1 MSDPVS
7 NAEIE
12 DVLSSIRRL
21 VSTADRSDEVTADAQ
36 ETQVDTADTE
46 HRLVLTPSLRVDH
59 TDDDETAAEAGES
72 GPAGTDVL
80 VAEDVWQ
87 FRHNAHDEV
96 TQVDAPDDADESGQ
110 DDDTSQR
117 ADDEA
122 PADPD
127 QPAAEA
133 AEDITQDDAVADTDD
148 KPASA
153 ALEDRIAEVE
163 AAVAARDDQW
173 EPDGDSGDE
182 YSGSAVSPMAWE
194 DYAPEPTEDEDDSE
208 AGPSGESEA
217 EVAAEPELAH
227 PEELLDESEPE
238 RSDHAEDDVEP
249 QDTQDDDTP
258 LWQDDRADAY
268 LDEEA
273 LRDMVSEIVR
283 QELQGALGE
292 RITRNVRK
300 LVRREIHRALSSHEL
315 D

>member
-21 VSTADRSDEVTADAQ
+21 VSTADRSEEGTADAQ
-36 ETQVDTADTE
+36 ETQADTTDTE
-46 HRLVLTPSLRVDH
+46 RRLVLTPSLRVDH
-59 TDDDETAAEAGES
+59 TDDDEAAAEAGES
-72 GPAGTDVL
+72 DPAGTDVL
-80 VAEDVWQ
+80 VAEEVWQ
-87 FRHNAHDEV
+87 FRHNAHDEDAP
-96 TQVDAPDDADESGQ
+96 VDAPDDRDEPGH

-117 ADDEA
+117 ADDEV

-127 QPAAEA
+127 QPVEA
-133 AEDITQDDAVADTDD
+133 ADDITQDDAVADTDNE
-148 KPASA
+148 PASA

-194 DYAPEPTEDEDDSE
+194 DYAPEPAEDEDDSDS
-208 AGPSGESEA
+208 GPSEEA
-217 EVAAEPELAH
+217 EAEATVEPEAAR
-227 PEELLDESEPE
+227 PEEPQDDSEPE
-238 RSDHAEDDVEP
+238 RPDHAEDDMESR
-249 QDTQDDDTP
+249 DTQDDDTP
-258 LWQDDRADAY
+258 LWQDERADAY

>member
-21 VSTADRSDEVTADAQ
+21 VSTADRSDEGTADAQ
-36 ETQVDTADTE
+36 ETQADTTDTE
-46 HRLVLTPSLRVDH
+46 RRLVLTPSLRVDH
-59 TDDDETAAEAGES
+59 TDDDEAATEAGES

-80 VAEDVWQ
+80 VAEEVWQ
-87 FRHNAHDEV
+87 FRHNAHDEDA
-96 TQVDAPDDADESGQ
+96 QVDAPDDGDEFGH
-110 DDDTSQR
+110 DDDTSQS

-127 QPAAEA
+127 QPAEVG
-133 AEDITQDDAVADTDD
+133 DDLTQDDAVADTDD

-194 DYAPEPTEDEDDSE
+194 DYAPEPAEDEDDSDS
-208 AGPSGESEA
+208 GPSEEA
-217 EVAAEPELAH
+217 ETEATAEPEATR
-227 PEELLDESEPE
+227 PEEPQDDSEPE
-238 RSDHAEDDVEP
+238 RPDHAEDDMASRDA
-249 QDTQDDDTP
+249 QDGDTP
-258 LWQDDRADAY
+258 LWQDERADAY

>member
-21 VSTADRSDEVTADAQ
+21 VSTADRNDEATADAQ
-36 ETQVDTADTE
+36 ETQADTTDTE
-46 HRLVLTPSLRVDH
+46 RRLVLTPSLRVDH
-59 TDDDETAAEAGES
+59 TDDDAAATEAGES
-72 GPAGTDVL
+72 DPAGTDML
-80 VAEDVWQ
+80 VAEEVWQ
-87 FRHNAHDEV
+87 FRHNAHDEDA
-96 TQVDAPDDADESGQ
+96 QIDAPDDGDASGH

-127 QPAAEA
+127 QPDEVGD
-133 AEDITQDDAVADTDD
+133 DITQDDAGADTDD
-148 KPASA
+148 APASA

-173 EPDGDSGDE
+173 EPDGESGDE

-194 DYAPEPTEDEDDSE
+194 DYAPEPAEDEDASE
-208 AGPSGESEA
+208 SGPSEEAEAVAGPEA
-217 EVAAEPELAH
+217 PR
-227 PEELLDESEPE
+227 PEEPQDDSEPE
-238 RSDHAEDDVEP
+238 RPDHAEDDMESR
-249 QDTQDDDTP
+249 DFQDDDTP
-258 LWQDDRADAY
+258 LWQDERADAY

>member
-21 VSTADRSDEVTADAQ
+21 VSTADRSDEGTTDAQ
-36 ETQVDTADTE
+36 ETQTDTTDTE
-46 HRLVLTPSLRVDH
+46 RRLVLTPSLRVDH
-59 TDDDETAAEAGES
+59 TDDDEAAEEAGES
-72 GPAGTDVL
+72 DPAGTDVL
-80 VAEDVWQ
+80 VAEEVWQ
-87 FRHNAHDEV
+87 FRHNAHDE
-96 TQVDAPDDADESGQ
+96 DAPDDGDESGH

-117 ADDEA
+117 ADDEVS
-122 PADPD
+122 ADPD
-127 QPAAEA
+127 QLAEVGD
-133 AEDITQDDAVADTDD
+133 DITQDDAVADTDD
-148 KPASA
+148 EPASA

-194 DYAPEPTEDEDDSE
+194 DYAPEPAEEEDDSDSE
-208 AGPSGESEA
+208 PSEEA
-217 EVAAEPELAH
+217 EAEATAEPEVTG
-227 PEELLDESEPE
+227 PEEPQDDSEPE
-238 RSDHAEDDVEP
+238 RPDHAEDDMVSRAA
-249 QDTQDDDTP
+249 QDDDTP
-258 LWQDDRADAY
+258 LWQDERADAY

>member
-21 VSTADRSDEVTADAQ
+21 VSTADRSDEGTADAQ
-36 ETQVDTADTE
+36 ETQADTSDTE
-46 HRLVLTPSLRVDH
+46 RRLVLTPSLRVDH
-59 TDDDETAAEAGES
+59 TDDDEAATEAGES
-72 GPAGTDVL
+72 DPAGTDVL
-80 VAEDVWQ
+80 VAEEVWQ
-87 FRHNAHDEV
+87 FRHNAHDEDA
-96 TQVDAPDDADESGQ
+96 QVDAPDDGDESGH

-117 ADDEA
+117 ADDEV

-127 QPAAEA
+127 QPDEVGD
-133 AEDITQDDAVADTDD
+133 DITQDDAGADTDD
-148 KPASA
+148 EPASA

-194 DYAPEPTEDEDDSE
+194 DYAPEPAEDEDDSD
-208 AGPSGESEA
+208 SGSSEEA
-217 EVAAEPELAH
+217 EAEAKAEPEAAC
-227 PEELLDESEPE
+227 PEEPQDDSEPE
-238 RSDHAEDDVEP
+238 RRDHAKDDMESR
-249 QDTQDDDTP
+249 DTQDDDTP
-258 LWQDDRADAY
+258 LWQDERADAY